1 MSDPNYEVVNKRIEQ
16 SLNRLGGMLRE
27 ATASHPGYG
36 FALLIFKFGEG
47 GELFYTSN
55 ADRADICK
63 VMAEFIERQNPGK
76 A

>member
-16 SLNRLGGMLRE
+16 SLNRLGGILRE
-27 ATASHPGYG
+27 AVSNHPGYG
-36 FALLIFKFGEG
+36 FALLIFRFGED

-63 VMAEFIERQNPGK
+63 VMAEFIERQNPGQS
-76 A
+76 

>member
-1 MSDPNYEVVNKRIEQ
+1 MIDPDYEVINKRIER
-16 SLNRLGGMLRE
+16 SLDRLGAILRE

-36 FALLIFKFGEG
+36 FALLIFKFGED

-63 VMAEFIERQNPGK
+63 VMAEFIDRQNPGK